1 VPFHYCLPQTGA
13 FGKRELDY
21 RVLQSI
27 ADFGAA
33 LFDHPIHAG
42 TQVDQ

>member
-21 RVLQSI
+21 RVLI